1 MSLRLGNTDPNLS
14 RMQQQQEAKAKLFFV
29 VEGAETERIYVRE
42 FKNLYANKILGEIIC
57 LDRIEKDKSNQFYIV
72 TLIDKY
78 FKAICS
84 LDRLIVQKI
93 NSLRD
98 EILKEIDVSDSFLQE
113 KLQEIK
119 TIVGEEVFEELFGKI
134 DLKVGVDPLQTLNA
148 IVELE
153 SFEKGFDQILIII
166 DRDRQ
171 SFKSQQYDMVLN
183 IAKEQGYKLGI
194 SNPCFELFLFL
205 HLNHVNDLDR
215 DALIK
220 NVKKTS
226 KLKYSAYILREEMK
240 KHSKS
245 FKSKSD
251 YDASFIVSQFH
262 NLKENIEVSGIANDP
277 EALKDN
283 IGTSVYE
290 IISPYLE

>member
-1 MSLRLGNTDPNLS
+1 MSLRLGNKDPNLS
-14 RMQQQQEAKAKLFFV
+14 RMQQKQEIKAKLFFV
-29 VEGAETERIYVRE
+29 VEGAETERIYIRE
-42 FKNLYANKILGEIIC
+42 FKNLYAEKFLGEIIC

-93 NSLRD
+93 NFLRD
-98 EILKEIDVSDSFLQE
+98 EILRERDVSDTFLEE

-119 TIVGEEVFEELFGKI
+119 DIVGEEVFEGLFGKL
-134 DLKVGVDPLQTLNA
+134 DLEVNADPLQTLNA

-153 SFEKGFDQILIII
+153 SFEKDFDQILIII

-171 SFKSQQYDMVLN
+171 SFKAQQYDMVLN
-183 IAKEQGYKLGI
+183 IANEQGYKLGI

-205 HLNHVNDLDR
+205 HLNHINDLDR
-215 DALIK
+215 DALVK

-226 KLKYSAYILREEMK
+226 KLKYSAYVLRDEMK

-245 FKSKSD
+245 FKGKSD

-262 NLKENIEVSGIANDP
+262 NLKENIEVSGLATEP
-277 EALKDN
+277 EALKDS

-290 IISPYLE
+290 IMSPYL